1 MEWSKETDGYH
12 TQLSKHVTKYLILPP
27 CIEPNRYIILISL
40 HLTLFYIVYNQLIFS
55 KRDIKMHTDPV
66 DQLQVV
72 KTNLLIFSGGI
83 TNILGSAN

>member
-1 MEWSKETDGYH
+1 
-12 TQLSKHVTKYLILPP
+12 
-27 CIEPNRYIILISL
+27 
-40 HLTLFYIVYNQLIFS
+40 
-55 KRDIKMHTDPV
+55 MHTDPV